1 MCTYTCCVCVYH
13 VFDMYVIQSVYMLYA
28 LSVSHDVS
36 CVNINIGIHTKKV
49 THNMAHPSTI
59 TRTCVRRGSES
70 SLVAEGR
77 SEAGAAGA
85 GIGAAT
91 GGAWQSMICWG
102 RCA

>member
-1 MCTYTCCVCVYH
+1 MYH
-13 VFDMYVIQSVYMLYA
+13 VFDMYVIQYVYMLYA